1 MKKNQTFVDRSDQD
15 VILIGEITIET
26 QGRGMG
32 SEPVGIGLFEM
43 GVISED

>member
-32 SEPVGIGLFEM
+32 SEAGRHRPVRDGGDL
-43 GVISED
+43 